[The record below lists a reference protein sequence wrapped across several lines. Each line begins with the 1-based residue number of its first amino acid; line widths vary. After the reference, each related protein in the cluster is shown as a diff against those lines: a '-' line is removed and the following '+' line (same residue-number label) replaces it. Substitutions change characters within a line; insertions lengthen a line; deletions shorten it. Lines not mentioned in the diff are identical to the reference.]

1 LIRKYKSVIC
11 IALVIAAVI
20 FVYKT
25 YKTEVDFFLRGI
37 VDPNTTVG
45 WIKYFSIIALQDFVI
60 INPFSPDILVS
71 WFTEQLV
78 PQLIRSTLIP
88 MLLIAGIG
96 ALGSTAGA
104 LAGYGMGRLIIKKED
119 NKFLQWFLY
128 RVGGDDLAKA
138 KKRITEGGMVVLLIA
153 AMPYTPFA
161 PFCWAAGMVRMRL
174 IPFILICLI
183 GRCLR
188 FLVMGPLWAWG
199 IL

>member
-1 LIRKYKSVIC
+1 LIKKYHSVIF
-11 IALVIAAVI
+11 IVLIIAAVI
-20 FVYKT
+20 FVYKS
-25 YKTEVDFFLRGI
+25 YKTEVDLFLRGI
-37 VDPNTTVG
+37 VNPDTTVG

-78 PQLIRSTLIP
+78 PQLITSTLIP
-88 MLLIAGIG
+88 MLLIVGIG

-104 LAGYGMGRLIIKKED
+104 LAGYGMGRLIIRNED
-119 NKFLQWFLY
+119 HKFLQWFLN
-128 RVGGDDLAKA
+128 RVGGDDLKKA
-138 KKRITEGGMVVLLIA
+138 EKRITDGGMIVLLVA
-153 AMPYTPFA
+153 AMPFTPFA

-174 IPFILICLI
+174 IPFILICLT
-183 GRCLR
+183 GRSLR